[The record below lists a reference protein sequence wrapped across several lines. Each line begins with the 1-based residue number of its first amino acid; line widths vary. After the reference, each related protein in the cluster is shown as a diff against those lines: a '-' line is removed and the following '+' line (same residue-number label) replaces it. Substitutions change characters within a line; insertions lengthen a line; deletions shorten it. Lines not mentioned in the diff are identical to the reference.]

1 MGAADAFAAAPRAS
15 RLQDA
20 LETAG
25 AIVYPRRRD
34 CGPRGEPAIP
44 AMSETK
50 ASTDKPAKADKPAKS
65 DASEGAAG
73 ASKAGSGSGGT
84 TRGKSARESVGGAK
98 EVHYGYFSNVRS
110 DEYRAGWDAIWGDGE
125 RREPSPAATRR
136 RARRKPAPPIRLHLD
151 VDDLPAD
158 LRAGLADLAR
168 ARLKASRVNYDK
180 REAAGAVDW
189 QIECRVRRT

>member
-1 MGAADAFAAAPRAS
+1 M
-15 RLQDA
+15 
-20 LETAG
+20 
-25 AIVYPRRRD
+25 
-34 CGPRGEPAIP
+34 
-44 AMSETK
+44 
-50 ASTDKPAKADKPAKS
+50 
-65 DASEGAAG
+65 
-73 ASKAGSGSGGT
+73 
-84 TRGKSARESVGGAK
+84 GGAK

-110 DEYRAGWDAIWGDGE
+110 DEYRAGWDAIWGGGE

-151 VDDLPAD
+151 IDDLPAD

-189 QIECRVRRT
+189 EIECRVRRR